1 MNQEMNQDI
10 ERLRLE
16 VQLNKM
22 TLNSLYKTQPDSW
35 GQIDN
40 IYLKNMRINRRVRR
54 MKRIDLFLV
63 R

>member
-1 MNQEMNQDI
+1 MNQNI
-10 ERLRLE
+10 ERLILE
-16 VQLNKM
+16 VQINKM
-22 TLNSLYKTQPDSW
+22 TLNSLYDKGPAAW